1 MSQTSSPEAAAAA
14 PSRRGKLLRGL
25 LLIVVILLVAFVAWY
40 YLLGRWAEET
50 DDAYVAGNQVQITP
64 LIAGT
69 VVAIAADDGMKVEQG
84 QLLVQLDPADTEVAM
99 QQAQANLAGTVRQV
113 RGLYRSVEGA
123 QAELSA
129 RQIALKRARDDFA
142 RRRDLAATGAISNEE
157 LAHARDELA
166 AAEAA
171 VAGSRETMERS
182 RALVDDTIIAT
193 QPDVQAAAAQL
204 RQAYLNHARAG
215 IVAPVTGYVARRS
228 VQLGQRVQPG
238 AALMAVVPTEQMWVE
253 ANFKETQLRHMR
265 LGQEVELRS
274 DLYGGDVSYKGQI
287 TSLGLGTGS
296 AFSLLPAQNASGNW
310 IKIVQRVPVRIAID
324 AKQLA
329 EHPLRIG
336 LSMKADV
343 NLHDQK
349 GTVLPVD
356 AAKGTVYGT
365 EVYAKQ
371 LQDAD
376 ALIHTIIQGNLPSSA
391 RAS

>member
-25 LLIVVILLVAFVAWY
+25 LLIVVILLAAFVAWY

-50 DDAYVAGNQVQITP
+50 DDAYVVGNQVQITP

-142 RRRDLAATGAISNEE
+142 RRKDLAVTGAISNEE

-171 VAGSRETMERS
+171 VAGSRETVERS

-274 DLYGGDVSYKGQI
+274 DLYGSDVTYKGQI

-349 GTVLPVD
+349 GRVLPVD
-356 AAKGTVYGT
+356 VAKGTVYGT
-365 EVYAKQ
+365 QVYARQ

>member
-69 VVAIAADDGMKVEQG
+69 VVAIAADDGMKVEKG

>member
-1 MSQTSSPEAAAAA
+1 MSQTPTPEAATAA

-25 LLIVVILLVAFVAWY
+25 LLVVVILLAAFAAWY
-40 YLLGRWAEET
+40 FLLGRWAEET
-50 DDAYVAGNQVQITP
+50 DDAYVGGNQVQITP

-99 QQAQANLAGTVRQV
+99 QQARANLARTVRQV

-123 QAELSA
+123 QAELNA
-129 RQIALKRARDDFA
+129 RQISVKRAREDFA

-171 VAGSRETMERS
+171 VAGSRETVERS
-182 RALVDDTIIAT
+182 RALVDDTVIAT
-193 QPDVQAAAAQL
+193 QPDVEAAAAQL
-204 RQAYLNHARAG
+204 RQAYLNNARAG
-215 IVAPVTGYVARRS
+215 IVAPVSGYVARRS
-228 VQLGQRVQPG
+228 VQVGQRVQPG
-238 AALMAVVPTEQMWVE
+238 AALMAVVPAEQMWVD

-274 DLYGGDVSYKGQI
+274 DLYGGDVKYKGRI

-310 IKIVQRVPVRIAID
+310 IKIVQRVPVRITLD

-329 EHPLRIG
+329 EHPLRLG
-336 LSMKADV
+336 LSMKAEV
-343 NLHDQK
+343 NLHDQN
-349 GTVLPVD
+349 GTVLPAE

-365 EVYAKQ
+365 EIYAKQ
-371 LQDAD
+371 LHDAD
-376 ALIHTIIQGNLPSSA
+376 ALIHRIIQDNLPPSA